1 MAFSY
6 DQMHLVRIVEGEGE
20 GEGVEHSPVRDDAT

>member
-20 GEGVEHSPVRDDAT
+20 GVEHSAVRDDPT